1 MERNVKVPPAFA
13 DEKTPLRMYHVAQSR
28 ETVEIVPMRYR
39 DLLKGA
45 ESLRKAFLNDPLM
58 RYFVTVDTAP
68 FQGTRSKAINI
79 VDWAG
84 AMRQHRM
91 VTIEGGLS
99 LMKYRPPGNQKNLPV
114 VGYLMKTLG
123 RLRPKECVKRWQEF
137 GAKAQTLVVEAFGD
151 KVRDMYEIQ
160 ALCTDPDAQGRGYA
174 SALVEYVLKQGDADG
189 HDVWLLTTDAYGFY
203 ERFGFAVVRSGMIAV
218 DNPVWDD
225 EPITLYIMHRPA
237 RLSAVGSIT
246 GFKERVAPLV

>member
-1 MERNVKVPPAFA
+1 MESTGEVPPAVT
-13 DEKTPLRMYHVAQSR
+13 DEKTVLQMYHVAR
-28 ETVEIVPMRYR
+28 NGEAIEIVPMRYR

-58 RYFVTVDTAP
+58 RYFVTADTAP

-79 VDWAG
+79 VDWVG

-91 VTIEGGLS
+91 VTIGGGLS
-99 LMKYRPPGNQKNLPV
+99 LMKYGPPGNQNNLAFIA
-114 VGYLMKTLG
+114 YLMKTLK
-123 RLRPKECVKRWQEF
+123 RLRPQECAKRWKEF
-137 GAKAQTLVVEAFGD
+137 GAKAQMLVVEAFGN
-151 KVRDMYEIQ
+151 KVGDMYEIQ

-189 HDVWLLTTDAYGFY
+189 HDVWLLATDAYGFY
-203 ERFGFAVVRSGMIAV
+203 EHFGFTVIRSGMIAV
-218 DNPVWDD
+218 DNPAWDG

-237 RLSAVGSIT
+237 VTLTPRL
-246 GFKERVAPLV
+246 KERISP